1 MIQKGN
7 KIIAQPG
14 YYLTSSRGR
23 QHFCLPFLEGVEYTE
38 TEIPGDIEMISPG
51 VFKFGPFQLRYTDT
65 MKKDLVQ
72 MIYSMDDQIAIIL
85 NKDGSENGQRDY
97 DLMQGWRDWFSGL
110 IHAMESIMYNH
121 GERGVE

>member
-1 MIQKGN
+1 
-7 KIIAQPG
+7 
-14 YYLTSSRGR
+14 
-23 QHFCLPFLEGVEYTE
+23 
-38 TEIPGDIEMISPG
+38 MISPG

-85 NKDGSENGQRDY
+85 NKDGSEDGQRDY

-110 IHAMESIMYNH
+110 IHAMESIMI
-121 GERGVE
+121 